1 MSAGGPR
8 CGSGGPVVEP
18 EADLHGD
25 LEVTAPVV
33 LDAAPHPGDLEPVQV
48 VQGPRGAADGA
59 LDRVVDALGGGADN
73 LTDRIHVVC
82 HRWSFPAKPRGT
94 GQVRPP
100 ERRREWS
107 YPPPTPNT
115 GSPHSPVAGA
125 TIRSTCAR
133 SPQRGSRRGQ
143 ECAVEI
149 MTSSGVARADLDG
162 EGPAAAPRFLL
173 VLTHGAGGSAASPD
187 LLAVRDASL
196 GLGGL
201 VARVTQPYRVKGARA
216 PGSAVRQ
223 D

>member
-100 ERRREWS
+100 GTASRVVLPTAYPELRVTSLTGGRGDYTLDLRQESAAGKSARTGVCGGDHDQQRGGASRPGRRR
-107 YPPPTPNT
+107 
-115 GSPHSPVAGA
+115 AGRRA
-125 TIRSTCAR
+125 AVPAR
-133 SPQRGSRRGQ
+133 SHARGGW
-143 ECAVEI
+143 
-149 MTSSGVARADLDG
+149 
-162 EGPAAAPRFLL
+162 
-173 VLTHGAGGSAASPD
+173 
-187 LLAVRDASL
+187 
-196 GLGGL
+196 
-201 VARVTQPYRVKGARA
+201 
-216 PGSAVRQ
+216 
-223 D
+223 